1 MPDLAVMQPGM
12 FTTVQDLGRR
22 GLQQY
27 GVPVS
32 GPMDEYSLRAAN
44 NLVLNGDTAAVLEA
58 TLMGPTLKCNST
70 AVVAVTG
77 AWAPVTVNGLPVPMW
92 QTLLMK
98 CGDVLTVGV
107 SVSGTRVYI
116 AVAGGFDVPVV
127 MGSRSTFVRGSIGGV
142 EGRIIRSGDVLPVGV
157 PTAPLTE
164 IMGNYVPRAL
174 HARLPRGV
182 TPIRVILGP
191 QDDCF
196 PEDALYIFSRAE
208 YTVSNESDRMG
219 FRLEGPKLAHRDK
232 ADIVSDGI
240 APGSIQVPGHGLPI
254 VMLADRQTTGGYTKI
269 ATVISVDLAL
279 MGQMKPQDKLRFVAV
294 SPDEAVRA
302 LREQELVLRS
312 LPCKSI
318 SARKFSIRIGSESIT
333 AEIREVVEEV

>member
-1 MPDLAVMQPGM
+1 MPDLSVLQSGM

-32 GPMDEYSLRAAN
+32 GAMDEFSLRVAN
-44 NLVLNGDTAAVLEA
+44 SLVLNKDTDAVLEA
-58 TLMGPTLKCNST
+58 TLMGPTLKCNGT
-70 AVVAVTG
+70 AVVAITG
-77 AWAPVTVNGLPVPMW
+77 ARVPVTVNGSPVPMW
-92 QTLLMK
+92 QALLLQ

-107 SVSGTRVYI
+107 TTLGTRVYV
-116 AVAGGFDVPVV
+116 AAAGGFDVPIV
-127 MGSRSTFVRGSIGGV
+127 MGSRSTFVRGAIGGV
-142 EGRIIRSGDVLPVGV
+142 EGRTIRSGDVLPIGTPSV
-157 PTAPLTE
+157 PLEE
-164 IMGNYVPRAL
+164 ILGNYVPRAMQ
-174 HARLPRGV
+174 ARLPQGV
-182 TPIRVILGP
+182 TTIRVILGP
-191 QDDCF
+191 QDECF

-208 YTVSNESDRMG
+208 YIVSNESDRMG

-254 VMLADRQTTGGYTKI
+254 VMLADRQTTGGYAKI

-279 MGQMKPQDKLRFVAV
+279 IGQMKPQDKLRFVAV
-294 SPDEAVRA
+294 SPDDAVRA
-302 LREQELVLRS
+302 LREQQSVLQA
-312 LPCKSI
+312 LPCRSV
-318 SARKFSIRIGSESIT
+318 SARKFTIRIGGESIT